1 MHTVFRVHACA
12 HTCAPYVVAEGESS
26 HAGYEDGNQSLS
38 AGFVACRHVSRRTG
52 NATTDRTFSVCGIST
67 TKGNTL
73 SRIDTVLSLTF
84 HFWENDAWTLLA
96 SSSRRCQGNA
106 LWSGGRRTTRNRQV
120 CQTKIHTKRVRT
132 ATAAFI
138 RKMQHRVGWNL
149 CRIGHFVPRKRY

>member
-1 MHTVFRVHACA
+1 MPQMFSDCHRYSLHATHVKLMPRMHTVFRVHACA

-84 HFWENDAWTLLA
+84 HF
-96 SSSRRCQGNA
+96 
-106 LWSGGRRTTRNRQV
+106 
-120 CQTKIHTKRVRT
+120 
-132 ATAAFI
+132 
-138 RKMQHRVGWNL
+138 
-149 CRIGHFVPRKRY
+149 